1 MRRSP
6 FRVGRAKDN
15 DAALPVDSS
24 SGVSGH
30 HLTITYER
38 GAYFALDDSSKFG
51 TTINGNAVTKGEPT
65 QLTDGDQIG
74 LGPIVKVVFNIL

>member
-1 MRRSP
+1 ML
-6 FRVGRAKDN
+6 
-15 DAALPVDSS
+15 ALPVDSS

-30 HLTITYER
+30 HLTITFER
-38 GAYFALDDSSKFG
+38 GAYFVLDDSSKFG

-74 LGPIVKVVFNIL
+74 LGPIVKVVFYIL